1 MEKGP
6 SPDMNEISFHE
17 RKSRQSNK
25 RTGSRQLNSFFLH
38 LRFSEATEREI
49 LRLQTAHREKQL
61 GLREGR
67 SNAKLPSLIQSK
79 QKVCRELLR
88 LVSDERKG
96 WAAKQTHSTKNRAK
110 EGGRGVGREFT
121 KSSKPRRQNDKARG
135 KGDRTPKETAN
146 EQ

>member
-1 MEKGP
+1 MEKDP
-6 SPDMNEISFHE
+6 LPDMNEISFHE

-25 RTGSRQLNSFFLH
+25 CTSSCQLNSFSLH
-38 LRFSEATEREI
+38 LQFPKATEREI

-67 SNAKLPSLIQSK
+67 SKVKLQSLIQSK

-96 WAAKQTHSTKNRAK
+96 RAAKQTYSTKNRAK
-110 EGGRGVGREFT
+110 GGG
-121 KSSKPRRQNDKARG
+121 
-135 KGDRTPKETAN
+135 
-146 EQ
+146 